1 MFQFVKFFIKNFNEC
16 FEKYLFNLMAQD
28 CHYTVLVEKYVSVGS
43 WSILDQ
49 SKNQQVQ
56 MKMAKWR
63 LVPYSSMLGLISPC
77 RIEWHLAAG
86 PSTVEWHRYPYWVK
100 LIPIGLS
107 CYFGLSGLYWVM
119 MQRGWTRAVK
129 PWTVE
134 CHKGLCLVPI
144 GIYFWGYTKD
154 VLSVWPFRQGENL
167 ITENIKIA

>member
-1 MFQFVKFFIKNFNEC
+1 MTINNYLWFFFNINVDL
-16 FEKYLFNLMAQD
+16 YN
-28 CHYTVLVEKYVSVGS
+28 
-43 WSILDQ
+43 I
-49 SKNQQVQ
+49 NQQF
-56 MKMAKWR
+56 
-63 LVPYSSMLGLISPC
+63 MLIYMYKSAT
-77 RIEWHLAAG
+77 IVLATVS
-86 PSTVEWHRYPYWVK
+86 STVEWHRYPYWVK

-154 VLSVWPFRQGENL
+154 VLSVWPFRQGKNL